1 MSLLERY
8 DPALFKVGIAE
19 FTHQYTNIFLLYS
32 LNTESPNGSVL
43 PNLWTLPFS
52 VKIALPADP
61 FKLIIWF
68 SNICPA
74 NVTVSFLVKSPH
86 NIYNK
91 AGEWALRSSSWSRD
105 HYHLLRQFVF
115 RRLKY
120 SIYTASWASIYVHFF
135 SLRITLF
142 LCLFYK
148 IFHNLLFLQYNPVQ
162 SSSSPRSLSAPYRAR
177 QALYLPLLIFKSYFQ
192 CISSLILCISTL
204 ANYVYFPLLPQS
216 STKVWY
222 RESAHEYS

>member
-1 MSLLERY
+1 ML
-8 DPALFKVGIAE
+8 AF
-19 FTHQYTNIFLLYS
+19 FLLYS

-43 PNLWTLPFS
+43 PNLWILPFS

-91 AGEWALRSSSWSRD
+91 AGEWALCSSSWSRD
-105 HYHLLRQFVF
+105 HYHLLRQFFSGGWNTVF
-115 RRLKY
+115 TQHPGLLFM
-120 SIYTASWASIYVHFF
+120 SIF

-148 IFHNLLFLQYNPVQ
+148 IFHNLLVLHYNPVQ

-177 QALYLPLLIFKSYFQ
+177 QALYLPLLTFKSYFQ
-192 CISSLILCISTL
+192 CVSSLILCISTL

-222 RESAHEYS
+222 RESAHECS